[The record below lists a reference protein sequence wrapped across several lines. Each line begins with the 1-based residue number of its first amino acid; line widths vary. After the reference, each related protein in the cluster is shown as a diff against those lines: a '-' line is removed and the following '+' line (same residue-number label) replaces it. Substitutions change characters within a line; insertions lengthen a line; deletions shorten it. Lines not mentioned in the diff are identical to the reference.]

1 MGIIPQELLS
11 FKSSVSSGSISSM
24 KSSISI
30 LADKTNDVVS
40 SLNSLKSGISS
51 YYNSKNKDSIISNVS
66 NISSMYSSLSSSISG
81 DLKSM
86 VDKAGELV
94 SVIEEL
100 ESLDESIKKQEVKV
114 REEKSKDQGN
124 VNNEDFLLNSLN
136 SQFDTKK
143 ETALKIYESLKSMDS
158 TIEFEASTSS
168 RTSMSVPKVTG
179 GSFVERTFTYNR
191 YNIKYYLYVP
201 DVQDT
206 TGLSVNMYLN
216 GTGEMGNVL
225 KRGLPKQLANK
236 VVTPSS
242 LVICTETRNEQLY
255 YDDGYRDALVEL
267 TKEVVKEFNTDPNKV
282 SLSGHS
288 SGAILAYNLV
298 KRYPGYFSAIVP
310 ISGGEYLKPED
321 TSLFS
326 GVNVWAFHGDR
337 DPHTMRANYNNV
349 INKTIK
355 PLKENGVDVQLTTL
369 EGEGHNIQ
377 DEIFTKD
384 YKDEYGNIINPL
396 EWAFQQTRRA

>member
-1 MGIIPQELLS
+1 MRMWGLSNMEIFIFGIIV
-11 FKSSVSSGSISSM
+11 FG
-24 KSSISI
+24 I
-30 LADKTNDVVS
+30 LFYRNT
-40 SLNSLKSGISS
+40 I
-51 YYNSKNKDSIISNVS
+51 NSKKFVDDNKDLF
-66 NISSMYSSLSSSISG
+66 NIFKEEDYEFLLLAKYG
-81 DLKSM
+81 DKVYDAQQVYM
-86 VDKAGELV
+86 RRWFKAGLV
-94 SVIEEL
+94 FILLLLV
-100 ESLDESIKKQEVKV
+100 
-114 REEKSKDQGN
+114 
-124 VNNEDFLLNSLN
+124 LLNSLN

-143 ETALKIYESLKSMDS
+143 ETALKIYEYLKSMDS